1 MTLSYINCIFE
12 SIEIIFTLCKN
23 ENDCFSI
30 FIYGGFDGI
39 KRAEITIILQSVEV
53 IYPRDIIDA

>member
-1 MTLSYINCIFE
+1 MTKSYINCILE

-30 FIYGGFDGI
+30 FMADWMGLKELI
-39 KRAEITIILQSVEV
+39 
-53 IYPRDIIDA
+53 

>member
-23 ENDCFSI
+23 ENYCFSI
-30 FIYGGFDGI
+30 FMVDLMGL
-39 KRAEITIILQSVEV
+39 KERK
-53 IYPRDIIDA
+53 